1 MLIDKCLLFT
11 RPKILQNSLLSVIV
25 MRARCVDI
33 ESTGSIKA
41 YVSTLK
47 LTRKMRLPQ
56 NLKNELLSELVISK
70 SVKLVEIREVKLEP
84 VLIGRFTIS
93 MFTTCQTGSTT
104 VRNAA
109 LVD

>member
-1 MLIDKCLLFT
+1 
-11 RPKILQNSLLSVIV
+11 
-25 MRARCVDI
+25 MRF
-33 ESTGSIKA
+33 
-41 YVSTLK
+41 
-47 LTRKMRLPQ
+47 PQ

-84 VLIGRFTIS
+84 VLIGRFTIL
-93 MFTTCQTGSTT
+93 MFTTCQTSSTT